1 MLRISVFLQ
10 GKQSSVAG
18 FGNVR
23 ALDSPVYLKME
34 VRWGMYFELYSKV
47 KTDLSYSSE
56 IQNIA
61 AAKWFD
67 SAA

>member
-1 MLRISVFLQ
+1 
-10 GKQSSVAG
+10 
-18 FGNVR
+18 
-23 ALDSPVYLKME
+23 
-34 VRWGMYFELYSKV
+34 MYFELYSKV